1 MGKWFVLHPSSLILS
16 LCLCV
21 SVVHL
26 EVMSMEKRI
35 FGIETEF
42 GCFVRDPSLGTA
54 EEVVETIKDHAFY
67 EQRLGVIDLHARDY
81 AFEPARAGG
90 FLRNGGRLYIDAVGS
105 HEEYATPE
113 CCDLEDIVTH
123 DKAGRALLQSV
134 LDDMELSEAVSFHN
148 NAIDHFGGHT
158 FGCHENYLVQIED
171 RFFTDA
177 LSYLLPFLVTRQIF
191 AGTGRVGGH
200 RLTRPSS
207 KSNIMTL
214 GEHEVDY
221 VWVSN
226 FYGVEIDPTV
236 DFQLSQR
243 ADHIVKTISSR
254 VRFNRAIINPKW
266 DSYYSYSNLHRLHIL
281 FGESNMSEYALW
293 LKIGTTCVVLDLIEE
308 GCAPDDVEILD
319 PLETL
324 RSVSRDPKMRWLV
337 RLRNGRTITAVD
349 LQRRYL
355 AAARQRLH
363 RRDPQTDRVLQEW
376 EHTLDALERDPLS
389 TADRLDWS
397 AKRKLYQQ
405 YIIEENAT
413 WQDDV
418 LQSLDLEYHNCNP
431 AISLHAGLEQSGL
444 IRRVT
449 TDERVQ
455 EAITTPPDNTR
466 AWGRGQIVS
475 QLLAHPGTRYVIDW
489 DAVYVERNRQLDLK
503 NPFHTYDKESVR
515 FLRGL

>member
-1 MGKWFVLHPSSLILS
+1 
-16 LCLCV
+16 
-21 SVVHL
+21 
-26 EVMSMEKRI
+26 MERRI

-42 GCFVRDPSLGTA
+42 GCMVRDPSAGTS
-54 EEVVETIKDHAFY
+54 EDIVDQVKDYAFY
-67 EQRLGVIDLHARDY
+67 EKKLGVIDLHARDY

-105 HEEYATPE
+105 HEEYATAE
-113 CCDLEDIVTH
+113 CCDLLDLVRH
-123 DKAGRALLQSV
+123 DRAGRILLAQLLADLE
-134 LDDMELSEAVSFHN
+134 LDDVVSFHN
-148 NAIDHFGGHT
+148 NSIDHFGGHT

-191 AGTGRVGGH
+191 AGLGRVGGH

-207 KSNIMTL
+207 KNNIMTL

-281 FGESNMSEYALW
+281 FGESNMSEYACM
-293 LKIGTTCVVLDLIEE
+293 LKVGTTSLVLDLIEE
-308 GCAPDDVEILD
+308 GTVPPDVEVAD

-324 RSVSRDPKMRWLV
+324 RSVSRDPTLKWPV
-337 RLRNGRTITAVD
+337 RMRNGKTISAID

-355 AAARQRLH
+355 DAAKRYLH
-363 RRDPQTDRVLQEW
+363 RRDAQTDMVLREW
-376 EHTLDALERDPLS
+376 ERTLDDLERDPLS

-397 AKRKLYQQ
+397 AKRVLYQQ
-405 YIIEENAT
+405 YMNET
-413 WQDDV
+413 GVSWHDDI
-418 LQSLDLEYHNCNP
+418 LQSLDLEYHNVNP
-431 AISLHAGLEQSGL
+431 KVGLFYGLEQAGAM
-444 IRRVT
+444 RRVV
-449 TDERVQ
+449 TDEQVE
-455 EAITTPPDNTR
+455 EAITTPPENTR
-466 AWGRGQIVS
+466 ALGRGQIVS
-475 QLLAHPGTRYVIDW
+475 QLIARPGTRYVIDW
-489 DAVYVERNRQLDLK
+489 DAVYIERNRQLDLK
-503 NPFHTYDKESVR
+503 NPFHTYEKEAVR
-515 FLRGL
+515 FLRGIG

>member
-1 MGKWFVLHPSSLILS
+1 MD
-16 LCLCV
+16 
-21 SVVHL
+21 
-26 EVMSMEKRI
+26 KRI

-42 GCFVRDPSLGTA
+42 GCMVRDPSVGTA
-54 EEVVETIKDHAFY
+54 EEVVEQVKDYAFY
-67 EQRLGVIDLHARDY
+67 EKRLGVIDLHARDY

-113 CCDLEDIVTH
+113 CTDLMDIVRH
-123 DKAGRALLQSV
+123 DRAGRALLSQL
-134 LDDMELSEAVSFHN
+134 LDELGLSEAVSFHN
-148 NAIDHFGGHT
+148 NSIDHFGGHT

-191 AGTGRVGGH
+191 AGIGRVGGH

-207 KSNIMTL
+207 KNNIMTL

-226 FYGVEIDPTV
+226 FYGVEIDPNV
-236 DFQLSQR
+236 SFQLSQR

-266 DSYYSYSNLHRLHIL
+266 DSYYSYSNLHRLHVL
-281 FGESNMSEYALW
+281 FGESNMSEYACW
-293 LKIGTTCVVLDLIEE
+293 LKIGTTSLVLDLIEE
-308 GCAPDDVEILD
+308 GTIPTEIEVVD

-324 RSVSRDPKMRWLV
+324 RSVSRDPTMKWMV
-337 RLRNGRTITAVD
+337 RLRSGKTISAID

-355 AAARQRLH
+355 DAAKKYFK
-363 RRDPQTDRVLQEW
+363 RRDAQTDDVLNEW
-376 EHTLDALERDPLS
+376 ERTLDDLERDPLS

-397 AKRKLYQQ
+397 AKYQLYTQ
-405 YIIEENAT
+405 YMDENGMD

-418 LQSLDLEYHNCNP
+418 MQSLDLEYHNV
-431 AISLHAGLEQSGL
+431 SLRDGLFYGLEQAGAM
-444 IRRVT
+444 RRMT
-449 TDERVQ
+449 TDE
-455 EAITTPPDNTR
+455 EICDAMTTPPHNTR
-466 AWGRGQIVS
+466 ALGRGQIVS
-475 QLLAHPGTRYVIDW
+475 QLIGKPGTRYVIDW
-489 DAVYVERNRQLDLK
+489 DAIYIERNRQLDLK
-503 NPFHTYDKESVR
+503 NPFNTYEREAQR
-515 FLRGL
+515 FLRGLG

>member
-1 MGKWFVLHPSSLILS
+1 
-16 LCLCV
+16 
-21 SVVHL
+21 
-26 EVMSMEKRI
+26 MEKRI

-42 GCFVRDPSLGTA
+42 GCMVRDPSAGTS
-54 EEVVETIKDHAFY
+54 EEIVEQVKDYAFY
-67 EQRLGVIDLHARDY
+67 EKKLGVIDLHARDY

-105 HEEYATPE
+105 HEEYATAE
-113 CCDLEDIVTH
+113 CTDLLDIVRH
-123 DKAGRALLQSV
+123 DRAGRMLLAQLV
-134 LDDMELSEAVSFHN
+134 ADLNLDDVVSFHN
-148 NAIDHFGGHT
+148 NSIDHFGGHT

-191 AGTGRVGGH
+191 AGIGRVGGH

-207 KSNIMTL
+207 KNNIMTL

-281 FGESNMSEYALW
+281 FGESNMSEFACM
-293 LKIGTTCVVLDLIEE
+293 LKVGTTSLALDLIEE
-308 GCAPDDVEILD
+308 GIVPADVELAD
-319 PLETL
+319 PLESL
-324 RSVSRDPKMRWLV
+324 RSVSRDPKMKWMV
-337 RLRNGRTITAVD
+337 RLRSGKTISAID

-355 AAARQRLH
+355 DAAKRYFH
-363 RRDPQTDRVLQEW
+363 RRDAQTDMVLTEWERVL
-376 EHTLDALERDPLS
+376 DDLERDPLS
-389 TADRLDWS
+389 TSDRLDWS
-397 AKRKLYQQ
+397 AKYVLYRQF
-405 YIIEENAT
+405 IEENGVT

-418 LQSLDLEYHNCNP
+418 LQSIDLEYHNVSP
-431 AISLHAGLEQSGL
+431 ETGLFYDLERSGSL
-444 IRRVT
+444 RRIVT
-449 TDERVQ
+449 DAEV
-455 EAITTPPDNTR
+455 EAAITTPPHNTR
-466 AWGRGQIVS
+466 AHGRGQIVS
-475 QLLAHPGTRYVIDW
+475 HLLNRPGTRYVIDW
-489 DAVYVERNRQLDLK
+489 DAIYIERNRQLDLK
-503 NPFHTYDKESVR
+503 NPFHTYEKEAAR
-515 FLRGL
+515 FLRGLG